1 MCREIEST
9 CKGSGWECVFRE
21 REREMERVYREREG
35 ECFEIEGVCR
45 EIESVCKGS
54 VCLERER
61 EGECTKRKRERER
74 ERDGKCAQTEG
85 RSVF

>member
-1 MCREIEST
+1 M
-9 CKGSGWECVFRE
+9 
-21 REREMERVYREREG
+21 
-35 ECFEIEGVCR
+35 CR

-54 VCLERER
+54 VCLE
-61 EGECTKRKRERER
+61 KER